1 MALFRQLGRNNSTS
15 QSQLHLKL
23 ITFIHPINI
32 HRCVEK
38 IKKKQQ
44 QLRNEAKIRKSLK
57 IRANIFFFITLL
69 RHICPQNDNVCK
81 ISETA
86 LLKRRDL
93 YLNGA
98 SAQIIVKC
106 RQDVLYQ

>member
-1 MALFRQLGRNNSTS
+1 MRGENKT
-15 QSQLHLKL
+15 
-23 ITFIHPINI
+23 
-32 HRCVEK
+32 
-38 IKKKQQ
+38 QQ

-57 IRANIFFFITLL
+57 IRANKSFFTTLL
-69 RHICPQNDNVCK
+69 RHICPKNDNVRR
-81 ISETA
+81 ISEIA
-86 LLKRRDL
+86 SLKRRDL